1 MKNVL
6 FQIHW
11 FLGITAGIVL
21 AVVGVTGGLMSFER
35 TIMEAISPEIVQVQ
49 VSGDRLT
56 PDAIAERFHAQK
68 PESRVEQITLWPE
81 ADRSALVRVAPPPG
95 ERRGDAIY
103 VNPYT
108 GELLGKITGE
118 QFFRTVR
125 SLHRWLLIPSE
136 QDGINIGR
144 QITGFSA
151 FALVFFALS
160 GLYLRWPRRAL
171 NWRNWF
177 RIDFSLKG
185 RNFYW
190 ALHSVIG
197 TWVILMYLLM
207 ALTGL
212 TWSYSWYKSG
222 ASLLLTGEPVQER
235 RGFGGPGGQQGGP
248 AMQDGQQRGQGGP
261 QAGREGAREGRG
273 MGERDGRGQ
282 VREGGVAREGGMR
295 RENGE
300 ARGQG
305 RENGAN
311 PEHSVA
317 AAVKVDSA
325 WQTFATKA
333 ENNYKFASISF
344 PRSEKDPVMVNYV
357 TPDAT
362 NDRQRSSMTIDAASG
377 DVVVDQPH
385 TPIEPLGKRIYQGI
399 YELHTGEW
407 FGTPGLII
415 NMLASFLMPLF
426 TITGFLLYFD
436 RRKKKRNSKHAAA
449 GVANTH
455 TDADFW
461 IVYATQTGTAEQ
473 LAWNTATILQ
483 SGGIKASVKNIAALD
498 KTTLESAK
506 KILFLVST
514 FGEGEAPDSA
524 RGFARKLLKS
534 SLPLTQLQF
543 GVLALGDKRY
553 ADYCSFAIQI
563 EQWLSTNGATPLFA
577 RIDVDNGNEHAIHQW
592 QKKIADIS
600 GVENVTAWAAPEY
613 EDWCLQKRELLNA
626 GSVGTPV
633 YRVTLQPSTPGNTH
647 WQAGDILEIRPHN
660 NPELPHREYSIAS
673 LTTDGQ
679 LDLVVR
685 QAFNEKGELGLGSGW
700 LTASAEEGGKV
711 LARIRANPSFHAP
724 QKHCPMILIGAGTGI
739 AGLRA
744 HLHERYL
751 KDQQQNWL
759 IFGER
764 QRSNDS
770 LFASE
775 LGAWQESGFL
785 TEFDEVYSRDGEGYV
800 QNVVAAK
807 QQQLCE
813 WLDLGAAI
821 YVCGGMAMGSGVH
834 QELITILGEDGVQ
847 ELVDQGRY
855 CRDVY

>member
-1 MKNVL
+1 MRNGL

-11 FLGITAGIVL
+11 FLGITAGVVL
-21 AVVGVTGGLMSFER
+21 AIVGVTGGLMSFER
-35 TIMEAISPEIVQVQ
+35 TIMEAISPDVVHVEVN
-49 VSGDRLT
+49 GERLT
-56 PDAIAERFHAQK
+56 PDAIAERFSAQR
-68 PESRVEQITLWPE
+68 EGARVEQITLWPD

-103 VNPYT
+103 INPYT
-108 GELLGKITGE
+108 GELLGKLTGE

-136 QDGINIGR
+136 PDGINIGR

-212 TWSYSWYKSG
+212 TWSYSWFKSG
-222 ASLLLTGEPVQER
+222 ASIVLTGEPVQER
-235 RGFGGPGGQQGGP
+235 RGFGPGSSGGSKGAGGMGNREGREVRGP
-248 AMQDGQQRGQGGP
+248 
-261 QAGREGAREGRG
+261 GREGSENRRGGEGRPDGDGRMNREGN
-273 MGERDGRGQ
+273 MQ
-282 VREGGVAREGGMR
+282 H
-295 RENGE
+295 
-300 ARGQG
+300 
-305 RENGAN
+305 
-311 PEHSVA
+311 EHSA
-317 AAVKVDSA
+317 SAPVKVDSA
-325 WQTFATKA
+325 WNSFLTKA
-333 ENNYKFASISF
+333 ENNFKFASVTI
-344 PRSEKDPVMVNYV
+344 PRSEKDPVMINYV

-362 NDRQRSSMTIDAASG
+362 NDRQRSMISFNAQSG
-377 DVVVDQPH
+377 ELVSDQPYK
-385 TPIEPLGKRIYQGI
+385 PIEPLGKRIMQGI

-415 NMLASFLMPLF
+415 NMTASLLMPLF

-436 RRKKKRNSKHAAA
+436 RRKKKRNSKSAAA
-449 GVANTH
+449 GIANAH
-455 TDADFW
+455 TDADYW

-498 KTTLESAK
+498 KATLESAK

-524 RGFARKLLKS
+524 RAFARKLMNS
-534 SLPLTQLQF
+534 SLSLKQLQF

-553 ADYCSFAIQI
+553 ADYCAFATHV
-563 EQWLSTNGATPLFA
+563 EQWLLANGASPLFA
-577 RIDVDNGNEHAIHQW
+577 RIDVDNGNEQSIHQW
-592 QKKIADIS
+592 QQQIATIS
-600 GVENVTAWAAPEY
+600 GVKNVTAWAAPEY
-613 EDWCLQKRELLNA
+613 EEWHLQKRELLNA

-633 YRVTLQPSTPGNTH
+633 YRVTLQPSAPGNTH
-647 WQAGDILEIRPHN
+647 WQAGDILEIKPHN
-660 NPELPHREYSIAS
+660 NSELPHREYSIAS

-685 QAFNEKGELGLGSGW
+685 QTFNDKGELGLGSGW
-700 LTASAEEGGKV
+700 LTATAEEGGKV

-724 QKHCPMILIGAGTGI
+724 QTNCPMILIGAGTGI

-744 HLHERYL
+744 HLHDRYL

-764 QRSNDS
+764 QRSKDR
-770 LFASE
+770 LFGHE
-775 LGAWQESGFL
+775 LDAWQQSGFL
-785 TEFDEVYSRDGEGYV
+785 TELDEVYSRDGDGYV
-800 QNVVAAK
+800 QNILGTK

-813 WLDLGAAI
+813 WLDRGAAI
-821 YVCGGMAMGSGVH
+821 YVCGGIAMGTGIH
-834 QELITILGEDGVQ
+834 QVLVAILGENDVQ
-847 ELVDQGRY
+847 ALIESNRY
-855 CRDVY
+855 RRDIY

>member
-49 VSGDRLT
+49 VSGERLT

-81 ADRSALVRVAPPPG
+81 ADRSALVRVTPPPG
-95 ERRGDAIY
+95 ERRGETIY
-103 VNPYT
+103 INPYT

-248 AMQDGQQRGQGGP
+248 AMQGGQRGQGGA
-261 QAGREGAREGRG
+261 QAGREG
-273 MGERDGRGQ
+273 RGQ
-282 VREGGVAREGGMR
+282 GREGGMT

-300 ARGQG
+300 ARAQD
-305 RENGAN
+305 RESV
-311 PEHSVA
+311 EHREHA
-317 AAVKVDSA
+317 AAAPVMVDSA

-344 PRSEKDPVMVNYV
+344 PRSANDPVMVNYV

-377 DVVVDQPH
+377 DVVADQPY

-415 NMLASFLMPLF
+415 NMTASFLMPLF

-436 RRKKKRNSKHAAA
+436 RRKKKRNSKNAAA
-449 GVANTH
+449 GVANAH
-455 TDADFW
+455 TDADYW

-483 SGGIKASVKNIAALD
+483 SGGIKASVKNISVLD
-498 KTTLESAK
+498 KATLESAK

-534 SLPLTQLQF
+534 SLPLKQLQF

-553 ADYCSFAIQI
+553 VDYCSFAIQV
-563 EQWLSTNGATPLFA
+563 EQWLLANGANPLFT
-577 RIDVDNGNEHAIHQW
+577 RIDVDNGNEQSIHQW
-592 QKKIADIS
+592 QQQIADIS

-613 EDWCLQKRELLNA
+613 EDWRLQKRELLNA

-633 YRVTLQPSTPGNTH
+633 YRVTLQPSAPGNTH
-647 WQAGDILEIRPHN
+647 WQAGDILEIRPQN
-660 NPELPHREYSIAS
+660 NPDLPHREYSIAS

-700 LTASAEEGGKV
+700 LTATAEENSKV

-724 QKHCPMILIGAGTGI
+724 QANCAMILIGAGTGI

-764 QRSNDS
+764 QRSHDR

-775 LGAWQESGFL
+775 LDAWQKSGFL
-785 TEFDEVYSRDGEGYV
+785 TELDEVYSRDGEGYV
-800 QNVVAAK
+800 QNVVALK

-813 WLDLGAAI
+813 WLDRGAAI
-821 YVCGGMAMGSGVH
+821 YVCGGMAMGAGVH
-834 QELITILGEDGVQ
+834 QALIEILGENDLQ
-847 ELVDQGRY
+847 QLIETNRY

>member
-49 VSGDRLT
+49 VSGERLT

-68 PESRVEQITLWPE
+68 PESRVEQITLWPD

-103 VNPYT
+103 INPYT

-136 QDGINIGR
+136 PDGINIGR

-212 TWSYSWYKSG
+212 TWSYSWFKSG
-222 ASLLLTGEPVQER
+222 ASVLLTGEPVEER
-235 RGFGGPGGQQGGP
+235 RGFGPGSPGGGQGAGGMGSREGREARGPGREGG
-248 AMQDGQQRGQGGP
+248 G
-261 QAGREGAREGRG
+261 AGREGGEGRRG
-273 MGERDGRGQ
+273 AEGRAGGEGL
-282 VREGGVAREGGMR
+282 M
-295 RENGE
+295 
-300 ARGQG
+300 G
-305 RENGAN
+305 RES
-311 PEHSVA
+311 ERHHEFVA
-317 AAVKVDSA
+317 TVAVDIA
-325 WQTFATKA
+325 WASFVTKA
-333 ENNYKFASISF
+333 ENNFKFASVTI
-344 PRSEKDPVMVNYV
+344 PRSEKDPVMINYV

-362 NDRQRSSMTIDAASG
+362 NDRQRSMISFNAVSG
-377 DVVVDQPH
+377 ELVSDQPYK
-385 TPIEPLGKRIYQGI
+385 PLEPLGKRIMQGI

-415 NMLASFLMPLF
+415 NMTASFLMPLF

-436 RRKKKRNSKHAAA
+436 RRKKKRNSKSAAT
-449 GVANTH
+449 GVANAH
-455 TDADFW
+455 TDADYW

-483 SGGIKASVKNIAALD
+483 SGGVKASVKNISALD
-498 KTTLESAK
+498 KATLESAK

-524 RGFARKLLKS
+524 RGFVRKLLKS

-553 ADYCSFAIQI
+553 VDYCSFAIQV
-563 EQWLSTNGATPLFA
+563 EQWLLSNGANPLFS
-577 RIDVDNGNEHAIHQW
+577 RIDVDNGNELAIHQW
-592 QKKIADIS
+592 QQQIAMIS
-600 GVENVTAWAAPEY
+600 GVENVTAWAAAEY
-613 EDWCLQKRELLNA
+613 EDWRLQKRELLNA

-633 YRVTLQPSTPGNTH
+633 YRVTLQPSAPGNTH
-647 WQAGDILEIRPHN
+647 WQAGDILEIRPQN
-660 NPELPHREYSIAS
+660 NPDLPHREYSIAS

-700 LTASAEEGGKV
+700 LTATAEEGDKV

-724 QKHCPMILIGAGTGI
+724 QANCPMILIGAGTGI

-751 KDQQQNWL
+751 KDQQENWL

-764 QRSNDS
+764 QRCHDR
-770 LFASE
+770 LFANE
-775 LGAWQESGFL
+775 LDAWQQSGFL
-785 TEFDEVYSRDGEGYV
+785 TELDEVYSRDGEGYV
-800 QNVVAAK
+800 QNIVASK

-813 WLDLGAAI
+813 WLDRGAAI
-821 YVCGGMAMGSGVH
+821 YVCGGMAMGAGVH
-834 QELITILGEDGVQ
+834 QALIEILGENDLQ
-847 ELVDQGRY
+847 QLIETNRY
-855 CRDVY
+855 RRDVY

>member
-1 MKNVL
+1 MRNVL
-6 FQIHW
+6 FQLHW
-11 FLGITAGIVL
+11 FLGVTAGVVL

-35 TIMEAISPEIVQVQ
+35 TIMEVISPSIVQVE
-49 VSGDRLT
+49 VTGERLS
-56 PDAIAERFHAQK
+56 PDAIIERFRVQRPAT
-68 PESRVEQITLWPE
+68 RVEQITLWPE
-81 ADRSALVRVAPPPG
+81 VDRSAQLRLAPEEG
-95 ERRGDAIY
+95 ERRGEAIY
-103 VNPYT
+103 VNPYN
-108 GELLGKITGE
+108 GDALGKITGE

-235 RGFGGPGGQQGGP
+235 RAFAGSGGQQGGP
-248 AMQDGQQRGQGGP
+248 AAQGRQPGQSGGQGAA
-261 QAGREGAREGRG
+261 QAGREGGREGRG
-273 MGERDGRGQ
+273 MGERSG
-282 VREGGVAREGGMR
+282 REGGEGRGPGREGGER
-295 RENGE
+295 REH
-300 ARGQG
+300 A
-305 RENGAN
+305 A
-311 PEHSVA
+311 P
-317 AAVKVDSA
+317 AAVPIMVDAA
-325 WQTFATKA
+325 WQTFATTA
-333 ENNYKFASISF
+333 ENNYKFASISV
-344 PRSEKDPVMVNYV
+344 PRSANDPVMVNYV
-357 TPDAT
+357 TPNAT

-377 DVVVDQPH
+377 EVVADQPYK
-385 TPIEPLGKRIYQGI
+385 PIEPLGKRIYQGI

-407 FGTPGLII
+407 FGTTGLII
-415 NMLASFLMPLF
+415 NMVASFLMPLF

-436 RRKKKRNSKHAAA
+436 RRKKKRNSKSAAA
-449 GVANTH
+449 GVANAH
-455 TDADFW
+455 TDADYW

-473 LAWNTATILQ
+473 LAWNAATILQ
-483 SGGIKASVKNIAALD
+483 SGGIKASVKNISALD
-498 KTTLESAK
+498 KATLESAK

-534 SLPLTQLQF
+534 SLSLKQLQF

-553 ADYCSFAIQI
+553 VDYCLFAVQV
-563 EQWLSTNGATPLFA
+563 EQWLLTNGAKPLFA
-577 RIDVDNGNEHAIHQW
+577 RIDVDNGNEQAIHQW
-592 QKKIADIS
+592 QQQIADIS

-613 EDWCLQKRELLNA
+613 EDWRLQKRELLNA

-633 YRVTLQPSTPGNTH
+633 YRVSLQPSAPGNTH
-647 WQAGDILEIRPHN
+647 WQAGDILEIRPQN
-660 NPELPHREYSIAS
+660 NPDLPHREYSIAS

-685 QAFNEKGELGLGSGW
+685 QTFNEKGELGLGSGW
-700 LTASAEEGGKV
+700 LTATAEEGGKI
-711 LARIRANPSFHAP
+711 LARIRVNPSFHAP
-724 QKHCPMILIGAGTGI
+724 QANCPMILIGAGTGI

-744 HLHERYL
+744 HLHERYI
-751 KDQQQNWL
+751 KDVQQNWL
-759 IFGER
+759 MFGER
-764 QRSNDS
+764 QRSKDR

-775 LGAWQESGFL
+775 LDAWQQSGFL
-785 TEFDEVYSRDGEGYV
+785 TELDEVYSRDSEGYV
-800 QNVVAAK
+800 QDLVK
-807 QQQLCE
+807 SREQQLCE
-813 WLDLGAAI
+813 WLDRGAAI
-821 YVCGGMAMGSGVH
+821 YVCGGMAMGTGVH
-834 QELITILGEDGVQ
+834 QALVEILGENDLQ
-847 ELVDQGRY
+847 LLIETGRY
-855 CRDVY
+855 CRDIY

>member
-49 VSGDRLT
+49 VSGERLT

-68 PESRVEQITLWPE
+68 PESRVEQITLWPD

-103 VNPYT
+103 INPYT

-136 QDGINIGR
+136 PDGINIGR

-212 TWSYSWYKSG
+212 TWSYSWFKSG
-222 ASLLLTGEPVQER
+222 ASVLLTGEPVEER
-235 RGFGGPGGQQGGP
+235 RGFGPGGPGG
-248 AMQDGQQRGQGGP
+248 GQGAAGMGSREGRE
-261 QAGREGAREGRG
+261 ARGLGREGGGEGRRG
-273 MGERDGRGQ
+273 AEGR
-282 VREGGVAREGGMR
+282 M
-295 RENGE
+295 
-300 ARGQG
+300 G
-305 RENGAN
+305 RES
-311 PEHSVA
+311 ERHHESVA
-317 AAVKVDSA
+317 PVAVDIA
-325 WQTFATKA
+325 WASFVTKA
-333 ENNYKFASISF
+333 ENNFKFASVTI
-344 PRSEKDPVMVNYV
+344 PRSEKDPVMINYV

-362 NDRQRSSMTIDAASG
+362 NDRQRSMISFNAASG
-377 DVVVDQPH
+377 ELVSDQPYK
-385 TPIEPLGKRIYQGI
+385 PLEPLGKRIMQGI

-415 NMLASFLMPLF
+415 NMTASFLMPLF

-436 RRKKKRNSKHAAA
+436 RRKKKRNSKNAAA
-449 GVANTH
+449 GVANAH
-455 TDADFW
+455 TDADYW

-483 SGGIKASVKNIAALD
+483 SGGIKASVKNISVLD
-498 KTTLESAK
+498 KATLESAK

-553 ADYCSFAIQI
+553 VDYCSFAIQV
-563 EQWLSTNGATPLFA
+563 EQWLLSNGANPLFS
-577 RIDVDNGNEHAIHQW
+577 RIDVDNGNELAIHQW
-592 QKKIADIS
+592 QQQIAMIS

-613 EDWCLQKRELLNA
+613 EDWRLQKRELLNA

-633 YRVTLQPSTPGNTH
+633 YRVTLQPSAPGNTH
-647 WQAGDILEIRPHN
+647 WQAGDILEIRPQN
-660 NPELPHREYSIAS
+660 NPDLPHREYSIAS

-700 LTASAEEGGKV
+700 LTATAEEGGKV

-724 QKHCPMILIGAGTGI
+724 QANCPMILIGAGTGI

-751 KDQQQNWL
+751 KDQQQHWL

-764 QRSNDS
+764 QRSHDR
-770 LFASE
+770 LFANE
-775 LGAWQESGFL
+775 LDRWQQSGFL
-785 TEFDEVYSRDGEGYV
+785 TELDEVYSRDGEGYV
-800 QNVVAAK
+800 QNIVASK

-813 WLDLGAAI
+813 WLDRGAAI
-821 YVCGGMAMGSGVH
+821 YVCGGLAMGAGVH
-834 QELITILGEDGVQ
+834 QALIEILGENDLQ
-847 ELVDQGRY
+847 QLIETNRY
-855 CRDVY
+855 RRDVY